1 MPRTARRSA
10 GFTLIELAL
19 VVGIIGILATLAWA
33 ASRAMT
39 RNARLDGNLEEIAL
53 AYGGQ
58 RFEAVDQ
65 QQDRVV
71 VFVDGVA
78 GKRGPSV
85 FVLAGPTAAWKLS
98 AFDRSTPG
106 AETVGFEEIDLSD
119 QLQLLPAV
127 APTTPRPFPKT
138 VTFFDPKMKTTCGG
152 ATCFA
157 VRYLADGSVRGEA
170 ADGTDAGLDG
180 FGFVVGT
187 DLDGQS
193 SAAKRR
199 AILVGFPTGITKSY
213 VP

>member
-1 MPRTARRSA
+1 M
-10 GFTLIELAL
+10 AL
-19 VVGIIGILATLAWA
+19 VVGIIGILATLAWS

-85 FVLAGPTAAWKLS
+85 FVLAGPTPAWKLS
-98 AFDRSTPG
+98 AFDLATPG
-106 AETVGFEEIDLSD
+106 AATSGFEEIELSER
-119 QLQLLPAV
+119 LRLLPAV
-127 APTTPRPFPKT
+127 APAAPRPFQNVK
-138 VTFFDPKMKTTCGG
+138 FFDSTLTTTCGG
-152 ATCFA
+152 AACFA
-157 VRYLADGSVRGEA
+157 LRYLADGSVRGEPP
-170 ADGTDAGLDG
+170 DGTDPAAVKAAAELAG

-187 DLDGQS
+187 DLDGQM

-199 AILVGFPTGITKSY
+199 AVIVGFPTGITKNY